1 MVFFLLKI
9 FGSFGFFFIPPSFVG
24 APLIIE
30 DFFFL
35 HLPPNVVWSLLIIK
49 DFCISLALASQ
60 CGGVILAKVI
70 SKIVIRLKRGLQKD
84 IF

>member
-1 MVFFLLKI
+1 M
-9 FGSFGFFFIPPSFVG
+9 PPSFVG

-30 DFFFL
+30 NFFL
-35 HLPPNVVWSLLIIK
+35 HLPPSVVRSLLIIT

-60 CGGVILAKVI
+60 CGGVILANVI
-70 SKIVIRLKRGLQKD
+70 SKIVIRLKKGLQKD